1 MVVPKPDGS
10 VRLCGDFKTT
20 VNPALNVDQFP
31 LPRVE
36 DILAT
41 LGGSDVFSK
50 IDLRWAY
57 LQMELEEESKVL
69 ATINTHKGLYRYN
82 RLAFGIASAPAIW
95 QKTIERVLEGIP
107 KTQCLLDDII
117 VAGTGEEEH
126 RSWNGYRGTI

>member
-1 MVVPKPDGS
+1 
-10 VRLCGDFKTT
+10 
-20 VNPALNVDQFP
+20 
-31 LPRVE
+31 
-36 DILAT
+36 
-41 LGGSDVFSK
+41 
-50 IDLRWAY
+50 
-57 LQMELEEESKVL
+57 MELEEESKVL

-126 RSWNGYRGTI
+126 LKLLEQVLERLQRYNLTINKNKCTFLQKEVDIE